1 MDSVYAKTISLEF
14 RIRVF
19 NVQLELFGMG
29 DIAMTNQLL
38 IGVWAFLTLNV
49 LIIPVLVLMV
59 TIRLMVSVYQSID
72 L

>member
-1 MDSVYAKTISLEF
+1 MDNVYAKTISSEF

-38 IGVWAFLTLNV
+38 IGAWVFLTLNV
-49 LIIPVLVLMV
+49 LIIPVLV
-59 TIRLMVSVYQSID
+59 
-72 L
+72 